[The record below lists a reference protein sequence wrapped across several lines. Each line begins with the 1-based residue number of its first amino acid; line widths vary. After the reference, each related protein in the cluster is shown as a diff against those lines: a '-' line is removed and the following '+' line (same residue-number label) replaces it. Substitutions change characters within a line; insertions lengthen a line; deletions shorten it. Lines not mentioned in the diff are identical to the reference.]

1 MVGVDVLLRS
11 RRRFELVLRVFY
23 GSFFELF
30 NYKEGLLK
38 VRFLKRFF
46 FFVGKENLNFDDVC
60 GYMDMSG
67 MFEDERVILKFRD
80 EVEFLDFFQ
89 KMYIRLSSVFLV
101 VESRFFR
108 SVFYY
113 FFSLS
118 DIFSSV
124 VSIFVREENYLF
136 MYYLISQKKLVFE
149 NIKFLKSYVYN
160 V

>member
-1 MVGVDVLLRS
+1 MSLIRELNYFFMVGVDVLLSS
-11 RRRFELVLRVFY
+11 RRRFELVLCVFY

-80 EVEFLDFFQ
+80 EVEFLDFF
-89 KMYIRLSSVFLV
+89 
-101 VESRFFR
+101 
-108 SVFYY
+108 
-113 FFSLS
+113 
-118 DIFSSV
+118 
-124 VSIFVREENYLF
+124 
-136 MYYLISQKKLVFE
+136 
-149 NIKFLKSYVYN
+149 
-160 V
+160 